1 MKKSLLHKLIQVLIG
16 LAFYVLAVPEA
27 KAQEFYGDTVIVDLP
42 PKQRDAFIKSIEE
55 KVEYLQL
62 YIQRIS
68 DKSIP
73 IEERLEM
80 IDSAIKLFSSENNIV
95 QISNAIT
102 GEITK
107 LPVRQYFRR
116 LANIKATRVDI
127 TFYEGTKLEKLRRG
141 SDMYYYGTALMFQE
155 TKIYKDPE
163 GADVYKD
170 RTIKRVN
177 FKSKQEFERYGDEKK
192 PVMDTFLENINI
204 KETISN

>member
-1 MKKSLLHKLIQVLIG
+1 MKKSLLQKILQATIVSALYI
-16 LAFYVLAVPEA
+16 VTVPGA
-27 KAQEFYGDTVIVDLP
+27 SAQTFYGDTVIVDLP
-42 PKQRDAFIKSIEE
+42 PQQRNAFIKSIEE

-80 IDSAIKLFSSENNIV
+80 IDSAIKLFSSENNLV
-95 QISNAIT
+95 QISNAVT
-102 GEITK
+102 GDVTQ

-116 LANIKATRVDI
+116 LANIKATKVDI

-155 TKIYKDPE
+155 TRIYKDPE
-163 GADVYKD
+163 GVDVYKD

-204 KETISN
+204 KETISQ

>member
-1 MKKSLLHKLIQVLIG
+1 MKMPLLRKLLQVIIG
-16 LAFYVLAVPEA
+16 LALLIISVPDV

-42 PKQRDAFIKSIEE
+42 PPQRDAFIKSIEE

-95 QISNAIT
+95 QISNAAT
-102 GEITK
+102 GEVTQ

-155 TKIYKDPE
+155 TTIYKDPE
-163 GADVYKD
+163 GADIYRD

-204 KETISN
+204 KETISQ

>member
-1 MKKSLLHKLIQVLIG
+1 MKKSLLDKLLQLTIG
-16 LAFYVLAVPEA
+16 LAFYILAVPVA
-27 KAQEFYGDTVIVDLP
+27 SAQEFYGDTVIVDLP
-42 PKQRDAFIKSIEE
+42 PPQRDAFIKSIEE

-95 QISNAIT
+95 QISNAAT
-102 GEITK
+102 GEITQ

-155 TKIYKDPE
+155 TKIFKDPE

-177 FKSKQEFERYGDEKK
+177 FRSKQEFERYGDEKK

-204 KETISN
+204 KETISH

>member
-1 MKKSLLHKLIQVLIG
+1 MKKSLLLKFLKFAIISVLYI
-16 LAFYVLAVPEA
+16 VTIPDVN
-27 KAQEFYGDTVIVDLP
+27 AQTFYGDTVIVDLP
-42 PKQRDAFIKSIEE
+42 PQQRNAFIKSIEE

-80 IDSAIKLFSSENNIV
+80 IDSAIKLFSSENNLV

-102 GEITK
+102 GEVTQ

-116 LANIKATRVDI
+116 LANIKATKVDI

-155 TKIYKDPE
+155 TRIYKDPE
-163 GADVYKD
+163 GVDVYKD

-204 KETISN
+204 KETISQ